1 MDTPN
6 AVRPAEDSQQQPG
19 MLAYVD
25 GILRHRERYFTNI
38 FDNKDVPRQMFLLSM
53 IIICLSSFHGFIMG
67 TSSGFPQ
74 MLSSAVKVPLLYL
87 FTLVVCY
94 PVLYVVNVIM
104 GSRLGFSQTLALIL
118 LALAM
123 NAILLASCAPIVLFF
138 RITGARYDFMKLL
151 QVLIFAFSGVWAM
164 LGLWRGLLA
173 MCETSNLYPRQAVRI
188 LQIWIIVFAFVGS
201 QMAWSLRPFVG
212 SPNLEFQLFR
222 QGQKGNFYEA
232 VATSVFRLLEG
243 GDRKEPKQKPRPPS
257 PAKPK
262 QAK

>member
-6 AVRPAEDSQQQPG
+6 AVKPAEDSQQQPG
-19 MLAYVD
+19 ILAYVD

-38 FDNKDVPRQMFLLSM
+38 FDNKDVPRQMFLLLM
-53 IIICLSSFHGFIMG
+53 IIICLSGFHGLIMG

-87 FTLVVCY
+87 LTLIVCY

-123 NAILLASCAPIVLFF
+123 NAILLASCTPIVLFF
-138 RITGARYDFMKLL
+138 RITGANYDFLKLL
-151 QVLIFAFSGVWAM
+151 HVLIFAFSGVWAM

-212 SPNLEFQLFR
+212 SPALEFQLFR
-222 QGQKGNFYEA
+222 KGQKGNFYEA
-232 VATSVFRLLEG
+232 VGRSMVNLLEG
-243 GDRKEPKQKPRPPS
+243 GDRKGAEQKPGPS
-257 PAKPK
+257 TPAKQEQVK
-262 QAK
+262 

>member
-1 MDTPN
+1 MDTSS

-19 MLAYVD
+19 ILAYVD
-25 GILRHRERYFTNI
+25 GILRHRERYFASI
-38 FDNKDVPRQMFLLSM
+38 FENKDVPRQMFLLSM
-53 IIICLSSFHGFIMG
+53 IIVCLSGFHGFIMG
-67 TSSGFPQ
+67 TSSGLPQ

-87 FTLVVCY
+87 LTLVVCY

-118 LALAM
+118 LAVAM
-123 NAILLASCAPIVLFF
+123 NAILLASCTPIVLFF
-138 RITGARYDFMKLL
+138 KITGAKYDFLKLL

-188 LQIWIIVFAFVGS
+188 LQIWIIVFAFVSS
-201 QMAWSLRPFVG
+201 QMAWSLRPFLG

-222 QGQKGNFYEA
+222 THQEGNFYQA
-232 VATSVFRLLEG
+232 VGTSMFNLLEG
-243 GDRKEPKQKPRPPS
+243 GDRKEAKQKPRPS
-257 PAKPK
+257 TPAKQK
-262 QAK
+262 KAK

>member
-1 MDTPN
+1 MDTSS

-19 MLAYVD
+19 FLGYVD
-25 GILRHRERYFTNI
+25 GILRHRESYFTSI
-38 FDNKDVPRQMFLLSM
+38 FDNKDVPRQMFLLLT
-53 IIICLSSFHGFIMG
+53 IILCLSGFHGFIMG

-164 LGLWRGLLA
+164 LALWRGLLA

-212 SPNLEFQLFR
+212 SPSLEFELFR
-222 QGQKGNFYEA
+222 KGQKGNFYEA
-232 VATSVFRLLEG
+232 VATSVFKLLEG
-243 GDRKEPKQKPRPPS
+243 GDRKEAKQKPRPQR
-257 PAKPK
+257 PAKQK

>member
-19 MLAYVD
+19 ILAYVD

-38 FDNKDVPRQMFLLSM
+38 FENKDVPRQMFLLLM
-53 IIICLSSFHGFIMG
+53 IIVCLSAFHGFVMG
-67 TSSGFPQ
+67 TLGALPQ

-87 FTLVVCY
+87 LTLVVCY

-104 GSRLGFSQTLALIL
+104 GSRLSFSQTLALIL
-118 LALAM
+118 LAVAM

-138 RITGARYDFMKLL
+138 RITGAKYDFLKLL
-151 QVLIFAFSGVWAM
+151 HVLIFAFSGVWAM
-164 LGLWRGLLA
+164 LALWRGLLA

-188 LQIWIIVFAFVGS
+188 LKIWIIVFAFVGS

-212 SPNLEFQLFR
+212 SPDFEFQLFR
-222 QGQKGNFYEA
+222 KGQEGNFYQA
-232 VATSVFRLLEG
+232 VGTSMVRLLEG
-243 GDRKEPKQKPRPPS
+243 SDREGAKQEPGPSTPTKHDKPE
-257 PAKPK
+257 
-262 QAK
+262 